1 MSSMRLNKFLA
12 EAGLCSR
19 RQADEY
25 IAAGDVYV
33 NGQPACLGMKINPNQ
48 DQIVFQN
55 KLVTLPPDQFV
66 YYALYKPRGIISTS
80 SDEWGRAAVT
90 DLVPPEPRVYP
101 VGRLD
106 KDSEGLMILTND
118 GELTY
123 ELTHPKFEHQKEYQ
137 VVVKPTDD
145 SLQPEQIKAAFQRG
159 ISIDGQHM
167 AADSVQF
174 ADKCTSDD
182 QLLTMH
188 IILHTGYKRQIRRMC
203 AAVGL
208 EVISLK
214 RIGMGKLQLGSLGLA
229 AGQYV
234 RIERNDIC
242 G

>member
-1 MSSMRLNKFLA
+1 MRLNKFLA

-19 RQADEY
+19 RKADEY

-33 NGQPACLGMKINPNQ
+33 NGQPAGLGMKINPEQ
-48 DQIVFQN
+48 DQVVFQG
-55 KLVTLPPDQFV
+55 KPVTLPPDQMV
-66 YYALYKPRGIISTS
+66 YYALYKPRGVISTS
-80 SDEWGRAAVT
+80 SDERGRTAVT

-106 KDSEGLMILTND
+106 KDSEGLIILSND

-137 VVVKPTDD
+137 GVAKPTDD
-145 SLQPEQIKAAFQRG
+145 SLKPEQIKAAFERG
-159 ISIDGQHM
+159 ISIDGQRM
-167 AADSVQF
+167 AADAVQF
-174 ADKCTSDD
+174 ADNCVSDD

-188 IILHTGYKRQIRRMC
+188 VTLHTGYKRQIRRMC

-208 EVISLK
+208 EVISIK
-214 RIGMGKLQLGSLGLA
+214 RIRVGKLQLRSLGLT